1 MVSLSE
7 VSLPGA
13 LRRVV
18 APPGV
23 LPREALRR
31 AMPLVAFPEALPLV
45 GRLLAVSLP
54 GEWRQV
60 VWLLAAQE
68 WAAWLP
74 GDVLFQGSQPPG
86 PRFSAPNPQARPV
99 LRPLEGEPRAAAPSE
114 ALLLVLLQVAPRIW
128 VRLRWAQP
136 HRGEWALLAGALV
149 VWLQE
154 VLPLVELPYQVQ
166 LVSPPQ
172 VPPHPESPRR
182 GRRVGLLVALP
193 RQVLVAQPI
202 QESPPP
208 VQQPQ
213 GLLASPLQVEQ
224 QRAKRQAV
232 GSSPQ
237 GW

>member
-1 MVSLSE
+1 MVLLSE
-7 VSLPGA
+7 VSLPVA

-31 AMPLVAFPEALPLV
+31 AMPLVAFPEALLLV

-60 VWLLAAQE
+60 VWPLAAQE

-99 LRPLEGEPRAAAPSE
+99 LRPLEGEPRAAVPSE
-114 ALLLVLLQVAPRIW
+114 ALLLVLLQVASQIRVW
-128 VRLRWAQP
+128 LRRAQP

-149 VWLQE
+149 VWFQE

-172 VPPHPESPRR
+172 
-182 GRRVGLLVALP
+182 A
-193 RQVLVAQPI
+193 
-202 QESPPP
+202 
-208 VQQPQ
+208 
-213 GLLASPLQVEQ
+213 
-224 QRAKRQAV
+224 
-232 GSSPQ
+232 
-237 GW
+237 

>member
-1 MVSLSE
+1 M
-7 VSLPGA
+7 A
-13 LRRVV
+13 LRRAV

-31 AMPLVAFPEALPLV
+31 AVPLVAFPEALPLV

-60 VWLLAAQE
+60 VWPLAAQE

-99 LRPLEGEPRAAAPSE
+99 RPVLRPLEGEPRAAVPSE
-114 ALLLVLLQVAPRIW
+114 ALLLVLLQVASQIR
-128 VRLRWAQP
+128 VRLRRAQP

-149 VWLQE
+149 VWLPE
-154 VLPLVELPYQVQ
+154 VLLLVELPYQVQ
-166 LVSPPQ
+166 LVLQPQ
-172 VPPHPESPRR
+172 VPPCPESPRR
-182 GRRVGLLVALP
+182 GQQAGL
-193 RQVLVAQPI
+193 LVAQPI
-202 QESPPP
+202 PESPPP

-213 GLLASPLQVEQ
+213 GLLASPIQVGQ
-224 QRAKRQAV
+224 QRAKHQAV

>member
-1 MVSLSE
+1 MVLLSA
-7 VSLPGA
+7 VSLPVA
-13 LRRVV
+13 LRRAV

-45 GRLLAVSLP
+45 GRLLVVALP

-60 VWLLAAQE
+60 VWPLAAQE

-99 LRPLEGEPRAAAPSE
+99 RPVLRPLEGEPRAAVPSE
-114 ALLLVLLQVAPRIW
+114 ALLLVLLQVASQIR
-128 VRLRWAQP
+128 VRLRRAQP

-172 VPPHPESPRR
+172 VPPRR
-182 GRRVGLLVALP
+182 GQQAGLLVALP
-193 RQVLVAQPI
+193 HL
-202 QESPPP
+202 ESPPP

-213 GLLASPLQVEQ
+213 GLLASPLQVGQ
-224 QRAKRQAV
+224 QRAKHQAA

-237 GW
+237 GS

>member
-7 VSLPGA
+7 VLLPVA

-18 APPGV
+18 APPGG
-23 LPREALRR
+23 LLREAWRR

-60 VWLLAAQE
+60 VWPLAAQE

-99 LRPLEGEPRAAAPSE
+99 RPVLRPLEGEPRAAVPSE
-114 ALLLVLLQVAPRIW
+114 ALLLVLLQVASRIR
-128 VRLRWAQP
+128 VRLRRAQP

-149 VWLQE
+149 VWLPE
-154 VLPLVELPYQVQ
+154 VLLLVELPYQVQ
-166 LVSPPQ
+166 LVLQPQ
-172 VPPHPESPRR
+172 AQSHLESPRR
-182 GRRVGLLVALP
+182 GQQAGLLVAQP

-202 QESPPP
+202 Q
-208 VQQPQ
+208 V
-213 GLLASPLQVEQ
+213 GQ
-224 QRAKRQAV
+224 QRAKHQAV